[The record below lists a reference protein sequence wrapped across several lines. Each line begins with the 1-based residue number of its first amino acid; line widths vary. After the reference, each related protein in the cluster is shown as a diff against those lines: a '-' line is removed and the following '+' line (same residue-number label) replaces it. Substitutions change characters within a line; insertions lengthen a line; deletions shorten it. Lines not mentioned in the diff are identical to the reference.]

1 MDYGSE
7 IENNSNENT
16 LIRFMSENDLP
27 SQQRRIGLT
36 GGIATG
42 KTTVSN
48 YLAQTY
54 QFPVLDA
61 DTYAR
66 MAVEKGS
73 PVLDCLVE
81 RYGNQIL
88 LENGNLNRPKL
99 GEIIFADEQERRWV
113 EAQIHPYVRSLF
125 LEQLPERGNCVV
137 LVVPLLFEANFTDL
151 VTEIWVI
158 SCTYEQ
164 QIQRLMQRNRMTQ
177 EAAASRIQ
185 VQMSLQEKEARAD
198 VVLDNADTQEKL
210 FRQVDAAVGG
220 KES

>member
-1 MDYGSE
+1 
-7 IENNSNENT
+7 
-16 LIRFMSENDLP
+16 MSENDLP
-27 SQQRRIGLT
+27 CQQRRIGLT

-42 KTTVSN
+42 KTTVSD

-54 QFPVLDA
+54 QMPVLDA

-73 PVLDCLVE
+73 PVLDRLVE

-99 GEIIFADEQERRWV
+99 GEIIFADQQERRWV
-113 EAQIHPYVRSLF
+113 EAQIHPFVRSLF
-125 LEQLPERGNCVV
+125 LEALPHQGNCVA

-164 QIQRLMQRNRMTQ
+164 QIQRLMQRNRLSQ
-177 EAAASRIQ
+177 EDAASRIQ
-185 VQMSLQEKEARAD
+185 AQMPLQEKEARAD
-198 VVLDNADTQEKL
+198 VVLENSNTQEKL
-210 FRQVDAAVGG
+210 FRQVDAAIAG
-220 KES
+220 KAS

>member
-1 MDYGSE
+1 
-7 IENNSNENT
+7 
-16 LIRFMSENDLP
+16 MSANGFP

-42 KTTVSN
+42 KTTVSD
-48 YLAQTY
+48 YLAHNHH
-54 QFPVLDA
+54 FPVLDA
-61 DTYAR
+61 DMYAR

-73 PVLDCLVE
+73 PVLQSLVQ
-81 RYGNQIL
+81 RYGQQIL
-88 LENGNLNRPKL
+88 LENGHLNRPKL

-113 EAQIHPYVRSLF
+113 EGQIHPYVRSRF
-125 LEQLPERGNCVV
+125 VEEFNHQGNCVV

-164 QIQRLMQRNRMTQ
+164 QIQRLMERNHLTQ

-185 VQMSLQEKEARAD
+185 AQMPLPEKKARAH
-198 VVLDNADTQEKL
+198 VVLDNSHTQEYL
-210 FRQVDAAVGG
+210 FRQVDGAVGW
-220 KES
+220 KSPKFS